1 MKAQTSGR
9 YIRLALMIVVMPLL
23 LLFFWP
29 RAEGQPARIR
39 RVPDGVWGGEHMGLW
54 VEKERARIEY
64 DCGRGTIDEP
74 LVLDR
79 RGHFNVRGTHHKEHG
94 GPVRID
100 EQKAG
105 QPARYTGVL
114 VAQTLTI
121 TVTLT
126 DTQKPIGTFRLT
138 HNQEP
143 RIVKCLHPR

>member
-1 MKAQTSGR
+1 MKAQTLDR
-9 YIRLALMIVVMPLL
+9 YIKLALMIVLMPLL
-23 LLFFWP
+23 LLFFSP
-29 RAEGQPARIR
+29 GAEGQTDRLR

-64 DCGRGTIDEP
+64 DCGRGRIDEP

-79 RGHFNVRGTHHKEHG
+79 RGRFNVRGTHYKEHG

-105 QPARYTGVL
+105 QPARYTGKL

-121 TVTLT
+121 TVTLM

-138 HNQEP
+138 HNEEP
-143 RIVKCLHPR
+143 RIVKCLRPH

>member
-1 MKAQTSGR
+1 MMAYASVT
-9 YIRLALMIVVMPLL
+9 YIRLALNTIMFLL
-23 LLFFWP
+23 LLHLLP
-29 RAEGQPARIR
+29 SAEVGASKLR
-39 RVPDGVWGGEHMGLW
+39 RVPEGVWGGEHMGLW
-54 VEKERARIEY
+54 VEQGGARVEY
-64 DCGRGTIDEP
+64 DCGRGTIDQP
-74 LVLDR
+74 LVLGR
-79 RGHFNVRGTHHKEHG
+79 RGRFNVKGTHYKEHG

-105 QPARYTGVL
+105 QPARYTGAL

-126 DTQKPIGTFRLT
+126 DTQKTIGTFRLT